1 LEGKLWDAIAG
12 VVAILFSVILWFS
25 WLGLQ
30 DFGITSVIDTSITWL
45 IGVII
50 LVVGAKIIGFLG
62 DKMKA
67 TLKIEGSSIWDA
79 LTGVVAVLITVIIW
93 FQWLGTQSF
102 GTVTVIETAITW
114 IVSVLILTIGAIFV
128 GYFESQLDEQLKV

>member
-1 LEGKLWDAIAG
+1 MEGKLWDAIAG